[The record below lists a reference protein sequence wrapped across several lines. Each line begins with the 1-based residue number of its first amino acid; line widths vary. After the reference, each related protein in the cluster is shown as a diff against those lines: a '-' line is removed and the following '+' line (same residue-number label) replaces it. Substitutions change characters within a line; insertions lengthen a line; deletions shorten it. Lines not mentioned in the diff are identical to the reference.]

1 MGTVYV
7 FFADGFEE
15 IEALTI
21 VDVLRRAGINTEIVS
36 VTDGEIV
43 KGAHKVS
50 IFCDR
55 NFESCDFYDAEMLVL
70 PGGMPGAETLS
81 NDTRLAKLVKDF
93 AAKGKKIAAI
103 CAAPMALGKFGVLN
117 GYKATCYP
125 GFQGY
130 LTGAEYVDEA
140 VVNDRNIT
148 TGRGPGAAMEFA
160 FKLVE
165 TLAGADKVNELKDG
179 MIVKNC

>member
-1 MGTVYV
+1 
-7 FFADGFEE
+7 
-15 IEALTI
+15 
-21 VDVLRRAGINTEIVS
+21 
-36 VTDGEIV
+36 
-43 KGAHKVS
+43 
-50 IFCDR
+50 
-55 NFESCDFYDAEMLVL
+55 MLVL

-81 NDTRLAKLVKDF
+81 NDHRLAKLIENF
-93 AAKGKKIAAI
+93 AAEGKRLAAI

-125 GFQGY
+125 GFDGY

-140 VVNDRNIT
+140 VVCDRNIT

-165 TLAGADKVNELKDG
+165 ILLGADKVSELKQG
-179 MIVKNC
+179 MLVKNC

>member
-1 MGTVYV
+1 
-7 FFADGFEE
+7 
-15 IEALTI
+15 
-21 VDVLRRAGINTEIVS
+21 
-36 VTDGEIV
+36 
-43 KGAHKVS
+43 
-50 IFCDR
+50 
-55 NFESCDFYDAEMLVL
+55 MLGL

-93 AAKGKKIAAI
+93 ASKGKKLAAI

-148 TGRGPGAAMEFA
+148 TGRGPAAAMEFA
-160 FKLVE
+160 LKLVE
-165 TLAGADKVNELKDG
+165 ILAGADKVNELKDG